1 VYNIVPYFQ
10 KAGFEARLAI
20 NYRGDYLLALEDTQV
35 NDTWVKDRTTVDLNA
50 SYQFSDLLAQPT
62 LMVQVENLTNAAEVE
77 YAGGNEDNLSFHY
90 LSGRTVSV
98 GVSVEL

>member
-1 VYNIVPYFQ
+1 
-10 KAGFEARLAI
+10 
-20 NYRGDYLLALEDTQV
+20 
-35 NDTWVKDRTTVDLNA
+35 
-50 SYQFSDLLAQPT
+50 
-62 LMVQVENLTNAAEVE
+62 MVQVENLTNAAEVE